1 MIWIARIFN
10 QLFSYLKHLYYP
22 LAGTSC
28 LSAHL
33 LFFLLDVQKLIRH
46 AGLFQ
51 VLFLE
56 LKLPQ
61 NGDVK
66 VQENKKTLGYVRR
79 ATAKG
84 NRVRLS
90 KQFST
95 TKVQ

>member
-1 MIWIARIFN
+1 M
-10 QLFSYLKHLYYP
+10 
-22 LAGTSC
+22 
-28 LSAHL
+28 
-33 LFFLLDVQKLIRH
+33 QKLKGN

-66 VQENKKTLGYVRR
+66 VQGNKKTLGYTRR
-79 ATAKG
+79 TTAKG
-84 NRVRLS
+84 NRLRLS
-90 KQFST
+90 KQLST